1 MYDKILYPTD
11 GSSIAE
17 SAIEHAQNQAKQHDA
32 TVHVLYVID
41 SEHIGIGL
49 ASNLDFEG
57 GPGMVGAPTEDAS
70 GMVGSRPTGREDL
83 EDEGTEIVTTVA
95 KQFEG
100 VKTETAVRFGS
111 PYETILE
118 YVDNA
123 GIDMI
128 VMSTHGRSGMQRY
141 VIGSVTEKIVRF
153 ADVPVLTV
161 SAAETSEK

>member
-41 SEHIGIGL
+41 SEHMGLGL
-49 ASNLDFEG
+49 ASNLDLEG
-57 GPGMVGAPTEDAS
+57 GPGMVGAPTEGAP
-70 GMVGSRPTGREDL
+70 GMVGSRPTGRDDL
-83 EDEGTEIVTTVA
+83 EEEGSKIVTAVA
-95 KQFEG
+95 NQFEG
-100 VKTETAVRFGS
+100 VETQTAVRFGS
-111 PYETILE
+111 PYETILT
-118 YVDNA
+118 YVDDA

-141 VIGSVTEKIVRF
+141 IIGSVTEKIVRF

-161 SAAETSEK
+161 RAAESSEE